1 MENYQKLKLELPYNP
16 INSLLGIYQKD
27 MKLLCQRDS
36 QSLMC
41 IVALLTIDKKQPKFL
56 SMEKENV
63 ISHTHTHTHTHTQR
77 HGYNATLFS
86 YKKEGNP
93 AIFNNMD
100 ETGGHYSVK

>member
-16 INSLLGIYQKD
+16 INSLLGIYQKE

-63 ISHTHTHTHTHTQR
+63 ISHTHTHTHTDTGTMQHYSAIR
-77 HGYNATLFS
+77 
-86 YKKEGNP
+86 KKEILP
-93 AIFNNMD
+93 FLITWMKQED
-100 ETGGHYSVK
+100 IIL